1 MTSTKPLITP
11 AMKVGEL
18 LDTFPELEPVLV
30 DMAAPFKKLR
40 NPVLRKTVAKV
51 TTLQKAAVVAGVPIG
66 ELIRTL
72 REAGGQ
78 STADIGDEGQSVPP
92 TETAA
97 ELPES
102 IRNATVIETIDA
114 DELLERGEHPLA
126 RVQPLLPNLQA
137 GQAIQIIAS
146 FRPEPLIEMLQQKEF
161 AVHVVQA
168 DDDTLQVWITRP
180 A

>member
-1 MTSTKPLITP
+1 MTDNRPLITP
-11 AMKVGEL
+11 AMKVGQL

-72 REAGGQ
+72 RQAAGQ
-78 STADIGDEGQSVPP
+78 STADVSADSQPP
-92 TETAA
+92 VVEASS

-102 IRNATVIETIDA
+102 LRNATVIETINA
-114 DELLERGEHPLA
+114 DDLLERGEHPLA
-126 RVQPLLPNLQA
+126 RVQPLLQNLRPTE
-137 GQAIQIIAS
+137 AIQIIAS
-146 FRPEPLIEMLQQKEF
+146 FRPEPLIEMLQQKKC
-161 AVHVVQA
+161 AVHVIQSNG
-168 DDDTLQVWITRP
+168 DKLQVWITRP
-180 A
+180 S